1 MKLTVLAVLLGL
13 TGAAAADEYRPE
25 PAPRAERQ
33 QLRRMVL
40 ERFDR
45 NNDGRLEPAK
55 RRQAV
60 RALRRMARQLDRE
73 DRRQAKM
80 QKLMRRYDTNHD
92 GNLDPGEVPRTWR
105 NKLRRFD
112 RNGDGWVD
120 PGELPR

>member
-1 MKLTVLAVLLGL
+1 
-13 TGAAAADEYRPE
+13 
-25 PAPRAERQ
+25 
-33 QLRRMVL
+33 MVL

-45 NNDGRLEPAK
+45 NNDGQARARE

-73 DRRQAKM
+73 DRRQAKDAEAHAP
-80 QKLMRRYDTNHD
+80 LRHEPRRQPR
-92 GNLDPGEVPRTWR
+92 PGEVPPNVA
-105 NKLRRFD
+105 NKLRPFD